1 MLQQLQLIYNAF
13 ERIRMA
19 TGNSKLPIIVEAC
32 KTSEVLSALGY
43 LLNPSCTFGF
53 AEKSLNKPIAC
64 SPSFRFSSLLDLCE
78 HFDGHSNAKDEDIAS
93 VQYFLSQIEDSTLRQ
108 FAVSYLC
115 KTYKIGITAKTLNKA
130 LGYDFIPLLEC
141 MLANKFF
148 DHPDAIV
155 GETFAITEKLDGIR
169 CIAVVR
175 MDCKPKLFSRQGQL
189 ITGLEEIENDLMML
203 SDYLGSDFV
212 FDGELLVSNRSAIPS
227 KEQYKRT
234 TQIVRTKD
242 EHKTGITYNVFD
254 MLSVEAFYGKY
265 CDTPYYLRRQK
276 LDSLCECC
284 NAHDHVVPLPVL
296 YVGDDKNM
304 ILQCLDQQRQQE
316 HEGVM
321 INILDATYSFGRTS
335 NLLKV
340 KVMQDADLQ
349 IIGYEEGSGRFSGT
363 LGALIVDYKGTPVG
377 VGSGLSD
384 EDRKF
389 FWNNQSQCLGRVVT
403 IQFFEETH
411 DKNGKPSLR
420 FPVYKELREEGK
432 EVSYS

>member
-19 TGNSKLPIIVEAC
+19 TGKSKLPIIE
-32 KTSEVLSALGY
+32 EVYKISGVLCALGY

-53 AEKSLNKPIAC
+53 AEKSLNKPVAC
-64 SPSFRFSSLLDLCE
+64 PPSAHFTSLLELCC
-78 HFDGHSNAKDEDIAS
+78 HFDGRSNAKDEDIAS
-93 VQYFLSQIEDSTLRQ
+93 VQHFLSQIQDQTLRQ
-108 FAVSYLC
+108 FVVSYLC
-115 KTYKIGITAKTLNKA
+115 KTYKIGVTAKTLNKV
-130 LGYDFIPLLEC
+130 LGYDFIPLFEC

-155 GETFAITEKLDGIR
+155 GEKFAVTEKLDGIR

-175 MDCKPKLFSRQGQL
+175 ADGSPKLFSRQGQL
-189 ITGLEEIENDLMML
+189 ITGLFEIENELVQL
-203 SDYLGSDFV
+203 AKYYGSDFV
-212 FDGELLVSNRSAIPS
+212 FDGELLVSDRTSIPS
-227 KEQYKRT
+227 KEQYKQT

-284 NAHDHVVPLPVL
+284 SAHDHVVPLPVL

-389 FWNNQSQCLGRVVT
+389 FWNNQSQCLGQVVT